1 MINRR
6 MVDDSPT
13 IANTVAPMLW
23 RGGAVHH
30 WNSLKVIDVSK
41 TFGGT
46 LAVSGAS
53 LEVERGR
60 IVGLIGPNGS
70 GKTTLL
76 NLISGVISQ
85 DSGAVK
91 LDGVDISSWKIER
104 RARAGIARTFQNL
117 RLFQRLSVL
126 ENVAVAVAA
135 TRAASDIFNEARGFL
150 DLVGLGEAS
159 DALASTLPYAD
170 QRRLELARALAGR
183 PSFVLVDE
191 PTAGM
196 SDIESAAL
204 GGAVKAAVDRLEC
217 GVLCVAHDL
226 QLISQI
232 CHFVH
237 VLQQGRVIATG
248 SPNTVRSNPLVVDAY
263 LGRVEE
269 ISTA

>member
-1 MINRR
+1 
-6 MVDDSPT
+6 
-13 IANTVAPMLW
+13 
-23 RGGAVHH
+23 
-30 WNSLKVIDVSK
+30 
-41 TFGGT
+41 
-46 LAVSGAS
+46 
-53 LEVERGR
+53 
-60 IVGLIGPNGS
+60 
-70 GKTTLL
+70 
-76 NLISGVISQ
+76 
-85 DSGAVK
+85 
-91 LDGVDISSWKIER
+91 
-104 RARAGIARTFQNL
+104 
-117 RLFQRLSVL
+117 
-126 ENVAVAVAA
+126 
-135 TRAASDIFNEARGFL
+135 
-150 DLVGLGEAS
+150 LGEAS